1 MRNNP
6 IFIVWALLAFAAAG
20 AQTLDNAQV
29 KTLVTSLKNDIRGP
43 YKDIRWFCTDGSIRA
58 PRDPCPEEIGPGVQH
73 ARYKESV
80 VSLGE
85 TNHIYLG
92 QILAYTDPE
101 AFWDA
106 EQNHARLKQYQVEKY
121 LKGVDNG
128 WIAQKAQY
136 YRGAVQDEDEQA
148 WGRSFYLGLLGRDE
162 VLQRD
167 YFLVRQS
174 LTDLPHAG
182 DNNQAQAIRS
192 HSKVLSDLYP
202 AFENLRIKIHGQ
214 PEAGDLAR
222 VEKFR
227 KEHLAKFTPEMTKE
241 IDVLIRDMR
250 AFYTP
255 FDPADLAS
263 ATTQV
268 SFEET
273 RGAIQG
279 FAASLADSGTPNAGL
294 KAGSELLLLIRR
306 NLLAEPLPEARLQLL
321 EASLKIEAYL
331 FKNASR
337 WQTPTVSDLLEK
349 ICYLGMAETGAGYL
363 ETWEWEALASEL
375 TRFEEPSL
383 SLEVL
388 MGQLQRARSAVE
400 WGSATAKAHYGP
412 VAAQFA
418 GFEPLAAGFIDDRIR
433 GSLTLHLGQAVGQLG
448 DFLSRQ
454 SQLTNRVLDLSNP
467 STVRGLNP
475 GFAFGEL
482 SVVSGSVEDVEVSP
496 DKIYVFQHPPADLK
510 PVAGIATVSEGNL
523 VSHVQLLARNLGIPN
538 AALSD
543 QNLAELRKYDGQRI
557 FYAVTGRGNVLMKT
571 EAQMSAEERALFA
584 QKIRSE
590 DRIEVPVDR
599 IRLDVDSV
607 LDMRGVSAANSGAF
621 CGPKAANL
629 GQLKRMFPD
638 HVVEGLVIPFG
649 VFRKHMD
656 QAMPGSEGSYWGFLT
671 AMFREAERMRSQG
684 IPEKEVEN
692 YQLRQLE
699 TLREAIKGMQLDA
712 AFVRGLETGFAKVLG
727 GELGSVPVFLRSDT
741 NMEDLKDFTG
751 AGLNLTLFNQVDR
764 SSILEGI
771 RAVWASPYT
780 ERSFKWRQK
789 YLLNPENVYPSIL
802 VIPSVDVDYSGV
814 LITKGV
820 QTGDPADLTIAF
832 SRGAGGA
839 VEGQAAES
847 YLLRENGTQLLL
859 SPARETTFNSLPV
872 TGGTQRRYAS
882 FETPIL
888 NARNLQAIRELARAV
903 RERVPAES
911 HSDYRGAYDIE
922 LGFKDG
928 KLWLFQIRPFVE
940 NKKALSSEYLQSI
953 TPNIDT
959 GRTIGL
965 DKDPSQ

>member
-1 MRNNP
+1 MRSNR
-6 IFIVWALLAFAAAG
+6 IIALWALLAFATAG
-20 AQTLDNAQV
+20 AQTLDNTQIKA
-29 KTLVTSLKNDIRGP
+29 LVTSLKSDIRGP

-58 PRDPCPEEIGPGVQH
+58 PRDPCPEDIGPGVQH

-85 TNHIYLG
+85 TNHIFLG
-92 QILAYTDPE
+92 QILAYTEPE
-101 AFWDA
+101 AFWDT

-121 LKGVDNG
+121 LKGIDNG
-128 WIAQKAQY
+128 WISQKAQY

-162 VLQRD
+162 VLQKD
-167 YFLVRQS
+167 FFLVRQS
-174 LTDLPHAG
+174 LTDLPHSG

-214 PEAGDLAR
+214 PEPGDLAR

-227 KEHLAKFTPEMTKE
+227 KESLASLSPEMTKE
-241 IDVLIRDMR
+241 IDALIRSMQ
-250 AFYTP
+250 AFYKP
-255 FDPADLAS
+255 FDPTDLAS
-263 ATTQV
+263 GITKV
-268 SFEET
+268 SSEET
-273 RGAIQG
+273 RGAVRG
-279 FAASLADSGTPNAGL
+279 FAASLSDQGSPNASL
-294 KAGSELLLLIRR
+294 KAGAELLLLIRR

-321 EASLKIEAYL
+321 ETSLKIEAYL

-337 WQTPTVSDLLEK
+337 WQTPTVSELLEK
-349 ICYLGMAETGAGYL
+349 VCYLGMAETGAGYL
-363 ETWEWEALASEL
+363 EVWEWEALAPEL
-375 TRFEEPSL
+375 TRFQEPSL
-383 SLEVL
+383 SLEEL
-388 MGQLQRARSAVE
+388 MQQLQRARSAVE
-400 WGSATAKAHYGP
+400 WGSATVKAHYGP
-412 VAAQFA
+412 VAAQYT
-418 GFEPLAAGFIDDRIR
+418 GFEPLSAGFIDDRIR

-448 DFLSRQ
+448 DFLSHQ

-467 STVRGLNP
+467 STLRGLNP

-482 SVVSGSVEDVEVSP
+482 SVVSGSPEDVEVAS

-543 QNLAELRKYDGQRI
+543 QNLADLRKYDGQRI

-571 EAQMSAEERALFA
+571 EAQMNGEERALFA
-584 QKIRSE
+584 QKVRRE

-607 LDMRGVSAANSGAF
+607 LNMRQVSAENSGAL

-638 HVVEGLVIPFG
+638 NVVEGLVIPFG
-649 VFRKHMD
+649 VFRRHMD
-656 QAMPGSEGSYWGFLT
+656 QAMPGGDGSYWDFLS
-671 AMFREAERMRSQG
+671 ALFREAERMRSSG
-684 IPEKEVEN
+684 VPEKEVEN
-692 YQLRQLE
+692 FQLRQLE
-699 TLREAIKGMQLDA
+699 TLREAIRGMELEP
-712 AFVRGLETGFAKVLG
+712 AFVSGLETGFSKVLG
-727 GELGSVPVFLRSDT
+727 GDLGSVPVFLRSDT

-751 AGLNLTLFNQVDR
+751 AGLNLTLFNQVDKN
-764 SSILEGI
+764 SILDGI

-820 QTGDPADLTIAF
+820 QTGDPSDLTIAF

-847 YLLRENGTQLLL
+847 YVLREDGRDVLL
-859 SPARETTFNSLPV
+859 SPARETTYNALPA
-872 TGGTQRRYAS
+872 TGGTQRRHAS

-888 NARNLQAIRELARAV
+888 NAGNLQAIRELARAV
-903 RERVPAES
+903 RERVPKES
-911 HSDYRGAYDIE
+911 PSDYRGAYDIE

-940 NKKALSSEYLQSI
+940 NKKALSSEYLESI
-953 TPNIDT
+953 TPKIDT
-959 GRTIGL
+959 RRNIRL
-965 DKDPSQ
+965 DKDPAQ